1 MGALGAKPV
10 TTKETDNG
18 VIFGCPYAAA
28 AMQGW
33 RRGME
38 DAHVATCV
46 SFADRKVA
54 LFGVF
59 DGHGGKAVARY
70 AAKYLG
76 ETFCANPRE
85 NGASVMET
93 VKTSLKSS
101 FEALDE
107 RLNAPEGREEVRI
120 LESQAEAPKP
130 TTDAGDETKGHR
142 GARLSTV
149 GGQIA
154 SELGP
159 NADKEDVAGALEQ
172 DDADASSSG
181 QRLLQQIMDQHAS
194 PEGMGAT
201 AVVCALVPK
210 SPGEESVVSP
220 AGWTLVCANA
230 GDSRAVL
237 CRAGKAV
244 ALSEDHKPDDPVE
257 NKRIYAAT
265 GFVRNGRVC
274 DNLNLSR
281 ALGDFNYKDFS
292 KPAAERIITCVPDIT
307 ETPLQQDDEF
317 LLLGCDGIWE
327 KYDRQEV
334 VTYIRRKLG
343 IGEAGGDPVGLTEAA
358 CEYLDFA
365 MCKDLNAPDF
375 DGSGCDNMTL
385 MVYRFGKQ

>member
-1 MGALGAKPV
+1 
-10 TTKETDNG
+10 
-18 VIFGCPYAAA
+18 
-28 AMQGW
+28 
-33 RRGME
+33 ME
-38 DAHVATCV
+38 DAHVATAV
-46 SFADRKVA
+46 PFGDRKVA
-54 LFGVF
+54 LLGVF

-76 ETFCANPRE
+76 EAFTAIGRE
-85 NGASVMET
+85 SGASLNDT
-93 VKTSLKSS
+93 VKTSLASS

-107 RLNAPEGREEVRI
+107 RLNAKEGREEVRI
-120 LESQAEAPKP
+120 LESQPEPTKTVSDVDKATGGSLKP
-130 TTDAGDETKGHR
+130 R
-142 GARLSTV
+142 MSTV
-149 GGQIA
+149 AGQKA

-159 NADKEDVAGALEQ
+159 GAEKTDVANALESDEEQ
-172 DDADASSSG
+172 SSG
-181 QRLLQQIMDQHAS
+181 QKLLQQIMDQHAS

-210 SPGEESVVSP
+210 SPSADSAVSP
-220 AGWTLVCANA
+220 EGWTLICANA

-237 CRAGKAV
+237 CRAGKAI
-244 ALSEDHKPDDPVE
+244 ALSEDHKPDDPIE

-292 KPAAERIITCVPDIT
+292 RPAAERIISCVPDMT
-307 ETPLQQDDEF
+307 VTTLQADDEF

-334 VTYIRRKLG
+334 TSYIRRKLG
-343 IGEAGGDPVGLTEAA
+343 IGETGEIKPVGLTEAA

-385 MVYRFGKQ
+385 MVYRFGR

>member
-10 TTKETDNG
+10 TTKETDEG
-18 VIFGCPYAAA
+18 VIFGCSYSAA

-38 DAHVATCV
+38 DAHVATSV
-46 SFADRKVA
+46 PFGDRKVA
-54 LFGVF
+54 LLGVF

-76 ETFCANPRE
+76 EAFSEAPRE
-85 NGASVMET
+85 NGASFNET
-93 VKTSLKSS
+93 VKTSLCAS

-107 RLNAPEGREEVRI
+107 RLNAKEGREEVRI
-120 LESQAEAPKP
+120 LESQPEAPKNP
-130 TTDAGDETKGHR
+130 DAEKAAGGSLKPR
-142 GARLSTV
+142 MSTV
-149 GGQIA
+149 VGQKA

-159 NADKEDVAGALEQ
+159 NADESDVAAALEQ
-172 DDADASSSG
+172 DEEQNSG

-201 AVVCALVPK
+201 AVVCALVPQT
-210 SPGEESVVSP
+210 PGVESAVSP
-220 AGWTLVCANA
+220 EGWTLVCANA

-237 CRAGKAV
+237 CRAGKAI
-244 ALSEDHKPDDPVE
+244 ALSEDHKPDDPIE

-292 KPAAERIITCVPDIT
+292 KPAADRIITCVPDVT
-307 ETPLQQDDEF
+307 TTPLQKDDEF

-343 IGEAGGDPVGLTEAA
+343 IGETGELNPVGLTEAA

-385 MVYRFGKQ
+385 MVYRFGK

>member
-1 MGALGAKPV
+1 
-10 TTKETDNG
+10 
-18 VIFGCPYAAA
+18 
-28 AMQGW
+28 
-33 RRGME
+33 ME
-38 DAHVATCV
+38 DAHVATSV
-46 SFADRKVA
+46 TFGDRKVA
-54 LFGVF
+54 LLGVF

-76 ETFCANPRE
+76 DAFTSGARE
-85 NGASVMET
+85 NGASYNDT
-93 VKTSLKSS
+93 VKTSLVAS
-101 FEALDE
+101 FETLDE
-107 RLNAPEGREEVRI
+107 RLNAKEGREEVRI
-120 LESQAEAPKP
+120 LESQSEAPKNP
-130 TTDAGDETKGHR
+130 EAEKAAGGSLKPR
-142 GARLSTV
+142 MSTV
-149 GGQIA
+149 VGQKA

-159 NADKEDVAGALEQ
+159 NADKSDVAAALEQ
-172 DDADASSSG
+172 DEEQNSG

-201 AVVCALVPK
+201 AVVCALVPQ
-210 SPGEESVVSP
+210 SPGMESAVSP
-220 AGWTLVCANA
+220 EGWTLICANA

-237 CRAGKAV
+237 CRAGTAI
-244 ALSEDHKPDDPVE
+244 ALSEDHKPDDPIE

-292 KPAAERIITCVPDIT
+292 KPAAERIITCVPDVT
-307 ETPLQQDDEF
+307 TTPLHKDDEF

-327 KYDRQEV
+327 KYDRQDV

-343 IGEAGGDPVGLTEAA
+343 IGDSGESNPVSLTEAA

-385 MVYRFGKQ
+385 MVMRFGK

>member
-1 MGALGAKPV
+1 
-10 TTKETDNG
+10 
-18 VIFGCPYAAA
+18 
-28 AMQGW
+28 
-33 RRGME
+33 
-38 DAHVATCV
+38 
-46 SFADRKVA
+46 
-54 LFGVF
+54 
-59 DGHGGKAVARY
+59 
-70 AAKYLG
+70 LG
-76 ETFCANPRE
+76 EAFSAGYRE
-85 NGASVMET
+85 NGGKQELAAFTET
-93 VKTSLKSS
+93 VKTSLCAS
-101 FEALDE
+101 FEELDE
-107 RLNAPEGREEVRI
+107 RLNGPEGREEVRI
-120 LESQAEAPKP
+120 LESQPDQAKGPDAEKVAGGGQLKP
-130 TTDAGDETKGHR
+130 R
-142 GARLSTV
+142 MSTV
-149 GGQIA
+149 MGQKA

-159 NADKEDVAGALEQ
+159 NADKSDVAAAMEQ
-172 DDADASSSG
+172 DEEQSSG

-201 AVVCALVPK
+201 AVVCALIPK
-210 SPGEESVVSP
+210 APGVESAVSP
-220 AGWTLVCANA
+220 EGWTLVCANA

-237 CRAGKAV
+237 CRAGKAI

-292 KPAAERIITCVPDIT
+292 KPAAERIITCVPDVQIKT
-307 ETPLQQDDEF
+307 LQHDDEF

-334 VTYIRRKLG
+334 VSYIRRKLG
-343 IGEAGGDPVGLTEAA
+343 IGESGEHKPVGLTEAA

-385 MVYRFGKQ
+385 MVYRFGA

>member
-10 TTKETDNG
+10 TTKETDEG
-18 VIFGCPYAAA
+18 VIFGCAFSAA

-38 DAHVATCV
+38 DAHVATSV
-46 SFADRKVA
+46 TFGDRKIG

-76 ETFCANPRE
+76 EAVSTAPRE
-85 NGASVMET
+85 NGASIYET
-93 VKTSLKSS
+93 VSASLCSS

-107 RLNAPEGREEVRI
+107 RLNAKEGRDEVRI
-120 LESQAEAPKP
+120 LESQPEAAK
-130 TTDAGDETKGHR
+130 TSEADKA
-142 GARLSTV
+142 V
-149 GGQIA
+149 GGSAAGGKRMSTLGGQKA
-154 SELGP
+154 SEIGP
-159 NADKEDVAGALEQ
+159 NADKSEVATALEQ
-172 DDADASSSG
+172 DEDQNSG

-201 AVVCALVPK
+201 AVVCALVPQ
-210 SPGEESVVSP
+210 SPGVESATSP
-220 AGWTLVCANA
+220 EGWTLVCANA

-237 CRAGKAV
+237 CRAGKAI
-244 ALSEDHKPDDPVE
+244 ALSEDHKPDDPIE

-292 KPAAERIITCVPDIT
+292 KPAAERIITCVPDVT
-307 ETPLQQDDEF
+307 TTPLQKEDEF

-343 IGEAGGDPVGLTEAA
+343 IGETGEKPVSLTEAA

-385 MVYRFGKQ
+385 MVYRFAA

>member
-10 TTKETDNG
+10 TTKETDEG
-18 VIFGCPYAAA
+18 VIFGCSYSAA

-46 SFADRKVA
+46 PFADRKIA
-54 LFGVF
+54 LLGVF

-76 ETFCANPRE
+76 ETVSAGGRE

-93 VKTSLKSS
+93 VQKSLVAS

-107 RLNAPEGREEVRI
+107 KLNAPEGREEVRI
-120 LESQAEAPKP
+120 LESQPDQSKGPDLEKSLAGNNKP
-130 TTDAGDETKGHR
+130 R
-142 GARLSTV
+142 MSTV
-149 GGQIA
+149 AGQKA
-154 SELGP
+154 SEIGP
-159 NADKEDVAGALEQ
+159 NADKSDVAAAMEQ
-172 DDADASSSG
+172 DEEQSSG

-210 SPGEESVVSP
+210 SPGIESAVSP
-220 AGWTLVCANA
+220 DGWTLVCANA

-237 CRAGKAV
+237 CRAGKAI
-244 ALSEDHKPDDPVE
+244 ALSEDHKPDDPIE

-292 KPAAERIITCVPDIT
+292 RPAAERIISCVPDVT
-307 ETPLQQDDEF
+307 VTPLQQDDEF

-327 KYDRQEV
+327 KYDRQDV
-334 VTYIRRKLG
+334 TTYIRRKLG
-343 IGEAGGDPVGLTEAA
+343 IGESGGDKPVGLTEAA
-358 CEYLDFA
+358 CQYLDFA
-365 MCKDLNAPDF
+365 MCQDLNAPDF

-385 MVYRFGKQ
+385 MVFRFGA